1 MNSIG
6 SAMMF
11 GSATTSLAIELSGN
25 RNELIIVAA
34 KNAKS
39 VKKDVGFLE
48 ELMTIYMTSTDEP
61 LPALDLDQKMMRY
74 S

>member
-1 MNSIG
+1 MG
-6 SAMMF
+6 SSVASMVD
-11 GSATTSLAIELSGN
+11 LLSGKN
-25 RNELIIVAA
+25 QRLISDAA
-34 KNAKS
+34 KNSANIKE
-39 VKKDVGFLE
+39 DVGFLE